1 MFPSLVNFCT
11 IDWSH
16 SQNQKFPTDCD
27 SEAMSLS
34 FCDPLH
40 KEVLIVFLPCPLL
53 PDNWMLN
60 SAHTGSTSGLM
71 LPFRVSKSEQ
81 MSDHVEIS

>member
-1 MFPSLVNFCT
+1 MR
-11 IDWSH
+11 
-16 SQNQKFPTDCD
+16 
-27 SEAMSLS
+27 
-34 FCDPLH
+34 
-40 KEVLIVFLPCPLL
+40 KEVLIVFFFFFLFFVSNLSPCPLL

-60 SAHTGSTSGLM
+60 SPHTGSTSGLM